1 MGERL
6 AVPAGTARAVTLR
19 AGQRLRIV
27 NIAGKQV
34 ADFVAFDA
42 ADRTHAL
49 STLHTL
55 VSLQRLFPTAGDQ
68 LRTNRR
74 TPMLTIT
81 RDDTGRHDMLIAACD
96 PWRYEYDFGVTGHRS
111 CSDNFLEALAPW
123 KIERHR
129 LPFAPP
135 MTDLLRAGVAGVR
148 RQHAKARAHLER
160 AATGFG
166 AQEMHLYE
174 HIARYCLEDPAA
186 TPPSSS
192 PSSGRSAD
200 GLPSSSRQGSAQGC
214 AWLLAQGVKRP
225 AALAHLLA
233 PGCLP
238 QE

>member
-129 LPFAPP
+129 LPQPVNFFQNMSYPDGRVEFGESLA
-135 MTDLLRAGVAGVR
+135 RAGDTVE
-148 RQHAKARAHLER
+148 LEALMSVI
-160 AATGFG
+160 AAVSACPMDLNPISGYRVSD
-166 AQEMHLYE
+166 LV
-174 HIARYCLEDPAA
+174 LEL
-186 TPPSSS
+186 
-192 PSSGRSAD
+192 G
-200 GLPSSSRQGSAQGC
+200 
-214 AWLLAQGVKRP
+214 
-225 AALAHLLA
+225 
-233 PGCLP
+233 
-238 QE
+238 